1 MTELVARMEPEAPP
15 DYVTFVGRHIA
26 TLRTESD
33 RLTGDIGHGEEIYA
47 EALSDVAARWRWFEL
62 LRTRL
67 GRPAVADHYLR
78 RTLDARAK
86 RWRDEQPYPVEV
98 RAIRPV
104 SDPAPPRRRQFH
116 SSLGLRQAA
125 FLAPEH
131 HAARAGRRGGD
142 RLVARVRGA
151 PAAAARADRRRGVA
165 ALHRDGEPDRG
176 RLTLRPASNR
186 PGSTVGGM
194 GGDTDIAAVGA
205 LVADR
210 GRCQILLAL
219 LDGRALPAS
228 RLAAEA
234 GVSPATASSHLGKL
248 TDAGFLAVEA
258 RGRHRYY
265 RLAGPEIARL
275 IEALQQ
281 LAPAAPVTSLRQ
293 GTRAKALRD
302 ARTCY
307 DHLAGR
313 LGVALMAA
321 LIDRGHLVGGDGG
334 YDPTRSPTDTRVGW
348 GNDVDYALSAAGDA
362 LPRRLRCQCAAA
374 PPARALLRRLERAA
388 PPPRRRA
395 RPRACS
401 TGSPSWAGSA
411 ARRPAGPCTSRRRA
425 ATGCGRRSATTSA
438 PPAPGPHRTFS
449 CRGGTTPAP
458 VRRAPPPVPPPAP
471 ASPARPARPP

>member
-1 MTELVARMEPEAPP
+1 
-15 DYVTFVGRHIA
+15 
-26 TLRTESD
+26 
-33 RLTGDIGHGEEIYA
+33 
-47 EALSDVAARWRWFEL
+47 
-62 LRTRL
+62 
-67 GRPAVADHYLR
+67 
-78 RTLDARAK
+78 
-86 RWRDEQPYPVEV
+86 
-98 RAIRPV
+98 
-104 SDPAPPRRRQFH
+104 
-116 SSLGLRQAA
+116 
-125 FLAPEH
+125 
-131 HAARAGRRGGD
+131 
-142 RLVARVRGA
+142 
-151 PAAAARADRRRGVA
+151 
-165 ALHRDGEPDRG
+165 
-176 RLTLRPASNR
+176 
-186 PGSTVGGM
+186 M

-205 LVADR
+205 LVADH

-362 LPRRLRCQCAAA
+362 FLADFGVSV
-374 PPARALLRRLERAA
+374 
-388 PPPRRRA
+388 PPRRRLVRYCVDWSEQRHHLA
-395 RPRACS
+395 GALGRGLLDRVTELGWIRRSETSRAVHV
-401 TGSPSWAGSA
+401 TPAGRDGLREAFGYDVSA
-411 ARRPAGPCTSRRRA
+411 ASARSTSD
-425 ATGCGRRSATTSA
+425 
-438 PPAPGPHRTFS
+438 
-449 CRGGTTPAP
+449 
-458 VRRAPPPVPPPAP
+458 VLV
-471 ASPARPARPP
+471 